1 MSGPGLRE
9 HRKAANRAA
18 IVKGATR
25 VFSEMGFEA
34 CTVRDIVRA
43 SGLAAGTFYNYFQ
56 SKEEVLDSMI
66 QEISTEVRTVVQRA
80 RRESLDGKSFMEEGY
95 LGFFQVLS
103 SDPGLLWMLARN
115 QNIFRSMVFGM
126 PPGTVELPGQRSK
139 LRNRHSR
146 ESAAE
151 GILNDL
157 KRDLRWAVRKGYFRE
172 MNPDLLARAII
183 GAGFEILLTMGTDP
197 AMTPEKAAFFLS
209 GLFLTGIQPPSR

>member
-18 IVKGATR
+18 IVKAAIQ

-56 SKEEVLDSMI
+56 SKEEVLESII
-66 QEISTEVRTVVQRA
+66 QEISTEVRGVVQRA
-80 RRESLDGKSFMEEGY
+80 RRGAPDGKSFVEEGY

-103 SDPGLLWMLARN
+103 SDPGMLLMLARN
-115 QNIFRSMVFGM
+115 QNIFRSMVFGAAAGAT
-126 PPGTVELPGQRSK
+126 PAGFATGSGSGK
-139 LRNRHSR
+139 KT
-146 ESAAE
+146 SAVE
-151 GILNDL
+151 GILEDL
-157 KRDLRWAVRKGYFRE
+157 KDDLRWAIRQGYFRDQ
-172 MNPDLLARAII
+172 NPDLLARAII

-197 AMTPEKAAFFLS
+197 SMTPEKAAFFLS
-209 GLFLTGIQPPSR
+209 ELFLQGMQPDRA